1 MNQQF
6 VLDIVSSCLKDF
18 RSWIFKT
25 EINFGDIF
33 ENKAQSDHKKILIT
47 MKLAVD
53 YILKINNYPK
63 PTSVKTKC
71 KKNPMITTSYV
82 CKIWYSQCPIPLM
95 CTPSSEDCLTDY
107 VAKLGPAPDEDC
119 SYSRM
124 KLVCITI
131 AFQ

>member
-71 KKNPMITTSYV
+71 KKKSHDHN
-82 CKIWYSQCPIPLM
+82 LL
-95 CTPSSEDCLTDY
+95 CLQTL
-107 VAKLGPAPDEDC
+107 VHTVSFSPDVF
-119 SYSRM
+119 S
-124 KLVCITI
+124 
-131 AFQ
+131 FQ